1 MLYANYS
8 VTHSFDFEQR
18 GKRIIMQKK
27 TNIVLLGMPGSGK
40 STVGV
45 LLAKRLGMR
54 FLDTDLLIQEQ
65 EGRLLNEIIKEEGL
79 DRFIEIENRINASV
93 VAENSVIAPG
103 GSVIYGKEAM
113 EHFKEIGEVIYL
125 KLSYRSVAKRLGDL
139 TKRGVVF
146 RPGQTLKELYK
157 ERCPL
162 YEAYADY
169 VVECDGENIG
179 ETLEKV
185 REEIGK

>member
-1 MLYANYS
+1 
-8 VTHSFDFEQR
+8 
-18 GKRIIMQKK
+18 MQKK
-27 TNIVLLGMPGSGK
+27 TNVVLLGMPGSGK

-45 LLAKRLGMR
+45 LLAKRLGKR
-54 FLDTDLLIQEQ
+54 FVDTDLLIQEQ
-65 EGRLLNEIIKEEGL
+65 EGRLLCDIIKEEGL
-79 DRFIEIENRINASV
+79 DKFIEIENRVNASV
-93 VAENSVIAPG
+93 DAENSVIAPG
-103 GSVIYGKEAM
+103 GSAVYGKEAM
-113 EHFKEIGEVIYL
+113 EHFKEIAEVVYL
-125 KLSYRSVAKRLGDL
+125 KLSYKSVANRLGDL

-146 RPGQTLKELYK
+146 RPGQTLKELYE

-185 REEIGK
+185 REQIGK

>member
-1 MLYANYS
+1 
-8 VTHSFDFEQR
+8 
-18 GKRIIMQKK
+18 MQKK

-45 LLAKRLGMR
+45 LLAKRLGKR
-54 FLDTDLLIQEQ
+54 FVDTDLLIQEQ
-65 EGRLLNEIIKEEGL
+65 EGRLLCDIIKEEGL
-79 DRFIEIENRINASV
+79 DKFIEIENSVNASV
-93 VAENSVIAPG
+93 NAENSVIAPG
-103 GSVIYGKEAM
+103 GSAVYGKEAM
-113 EHFKEIGEVIYL
+113 EHFKEIAEVVYL
-125 KLSYRSVAKRLGDL
+125 KLSYQSVARRLGDL

-146 RPGQTLKELYK
+146 RPGQTLKELYE

-169 VVECDGENIG
+169 VVECDDENIG

-185 REEIGK
+185 RKQIGK